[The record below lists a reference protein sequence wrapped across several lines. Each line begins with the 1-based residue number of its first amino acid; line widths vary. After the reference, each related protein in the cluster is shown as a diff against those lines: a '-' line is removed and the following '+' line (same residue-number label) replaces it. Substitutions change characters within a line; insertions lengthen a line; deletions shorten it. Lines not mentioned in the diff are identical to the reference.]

1 MKKLASFL
9 IISQILCGVAF
20 AGKTD
25 CIKYVK
31 MGSGNY
37 DFSRLVVAID
47 KNTGKIIPFSLAK
60 YDNYL
65 YAYSQKAEEIECVDK
80 EAKIF
85 WDIDEWELYANEFSA
100 REILSGYEDG
110 SIREE
115 NILTRAEMATILVK
129 LFDIDTSDTST
140 YFKDV
145 AENEWYTAFIT
156 ALYNYGVVEK
166 TENFYPNKQV
176 TREDLVYKVY
186 QILEKE
192 GLLEEKEDFDFKDR
206 VDIDEV
212 SDYAKLA
219 YKILYSNGNI
229 AVEDYEVYDTY
240 IGDDELLTKCFL
252 RPQKPVTREETFGFI
267 YKMIA
272 NCIANYSPAILKDD
286 APNVE
291 IPTID
296 GSTSTYPITQ
306 SIYEMYY
313 NNSQN
318 CEEMPKE
325 HSKTTNAYK
334 RLIDNEVEMIFVPDA
349 SEEIRKYAEEKNV
362 KLRYIPIAKEALVF
376 FTSKDNKVDNIT
388 TEELHDI
395 YVNNS
400 INNWSSLGGEDKGLV
415 AYCRNND
422 SGSHAQMEKFI
433 LAGDN
438 INDDIYKERISMAM
452 ASILTDVSSFNE
464 ENKNDMAMGY
474 SLYYYFERVQ
484 MALGEQYLK
493 LISINGVEPT
503 EENIESGL
511 YPYTTN
517 YYAVVRDEE
526 NEKVDKFIELL
537 KGEFGKEV
545 VRNSG
550 IGV

>member
-1 MKKLASFL
+1 
-9 IISQILCGVAF
+9 
-20 AGKTD
+20 
-25 CIKYVK
+25 
-31 MGSGNY
+31 
-37 DFSRLVVAID
+37 
-47 KNTGKIIPFSLAK
+47 
-60 YDNYL
+60 
-65 YAYSQKAEEIECVDK
+65 
-80 EAKIF
+80 
-85 WDIDEWELYANEFSA
+85 
-100 REILSGYEDG
+100 
-110 SIREE
+110 
-115 NILTRAEMATILVK
+115 
-129 LFDIDTSDTST
+129 
-140 YFKDV
+140 
-145 AENEWYTAFIT
+145 
-156 ALYNYGVVEK
+156 
-166 TENFYPNKQV
+166 
-176 TREDLVYKVY
+176 
-186 QILEKE
+186 
-192 GLLEEKEDFDFKDR
+192 
-206 VDIDEV
+206 
-212 SDYAKLA
+212 
-219 YKILYSNGNI
+219 
-229 AVEDYEVYDTY
+229 
-240 IGDDELLTKCFL
+240 
-252 RPQKPVTREETFGFI
+252 
-267 YKMIA
+267 
-272 NCIANYSPAILKDD
+272 
-286 APNVE
+286 
-291 IPTID
+291 
-296 GSTSTYPITQ
+296 
-306 SIYEMYY
+306 MYY

-484 MALGEQYLK
+484 MVLGEQYLK